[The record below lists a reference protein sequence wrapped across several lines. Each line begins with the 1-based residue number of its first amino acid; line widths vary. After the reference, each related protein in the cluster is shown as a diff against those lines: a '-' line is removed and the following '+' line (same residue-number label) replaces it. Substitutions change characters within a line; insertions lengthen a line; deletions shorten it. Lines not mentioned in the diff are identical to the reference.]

1 MNLTPQSWAWLLAAF
16 LRPGAASVALLRRA
30 ACEIL
35 TPTQWRLLAATAQV
49 WLARFQCWRLGVK
62 TPTRP
67 NRRRNR

>member
-1 MNLTPQSWAWLLAAF
+1 MSLTPQGWAWLLAAF

-49 WLARFQCWRLGVK
+49 WLARFQCWRLGVR
-62 TPTRP
+62 THE
-67 NRRRNR
+67 NARRRGK